1 MKIAGIIAEY
11 NPFHYG
17 HAHLI
22 ERTRDEHGG
31 DATHIVAVMSGCFT
45 QRGEP
50 ALTDPYTRAAAALQN
65 GVDLVIQL
73 PTPFALSSAQS
84 FAEGGVY
91 LLDALGCVDMISFG
105 SECGDI
111 DRLKKAAAVLCRPQ
125 VNTRMRGLMTSG
137 ESYAVA
143 RRQALCEV
151 GGENRAC
158 LLDTPNNTL
167 AIEYLCAVSRLES
180 PMDAFTVARVGAAHD
195 QMAPIGGTASASYL
209 REAARSGRLNNLSNY
224 MSPSAYRALTDATAQ
239 GRCPSRE
246 SLGER
251 AVLARLR
258 AMAPAELRALPA
270 ISEGLEFRLSKAID
284 TAEDLESLLEAAKTK
299 RYPRTRLQR
308 LVYNAFLG
316 IDSSMTA
323 APPPYIHVL
332 GANARGREIL
342 RAVKENGAKLPPVT
356 RAAQVAELDER
367 ARAMYALE
375 CRAADLYA
383 MFLPKPYPR
392 GLTMTHGMIAL

>member
-1 MKIAGIIAEY
+1 LKIAGIIAEY

-50 ALTDPYTRAAAALQN
+50 AITDPYTRANMTLES
-65 GVDLVIQL
+65 GVDLVILL
-73 PTPFALSSAQS
+73 PTPFALSSAQG
-84 FAEGGVY
+84 FAQGGVS
-91 LLDALGCVDMISFG
+91 LLNALGCVDMISFG

-111 DRLKKAAAVLCRPQ
+111 DALRKASAILERPQ
-125 VNTRMRGLMTSG
+125 VNTRMRGLMTTG
-137 ESYAVA
+137 VTYAAA

-151 GGENRAC
+151 GGENRAR

-167 AIEYLCAVSRLES
+167 ALEYLGAMALLES
-180 PMDAFTVARVGAAHD
+180 KAEPFTVARVGAAHD
-195 QMAPIGGTASASYL
+195 GMAPIDGTASASYL
-209 REAARSGRLNNLSNY
+209 REVIRSGRLNNLSAF
-224 MSPSAYRALTDATAQ
+224 MPTAAFHTLSEATAD
-239 GRCPSRE
+239 GLCPSRE

-258 AMAPAELRALPA
+258 TMSPEDLRRLPA
-270 ISEGLEFRLSKAID
+270 ISEGLEFRLSKAIESAPDLDTLLD
-284 TAEDLESLLEAAKTK
+284 TAKSK
-299 RYPRTRLQR
+299 RYIRTRLQR

-316 IDSSMTA
+316 IDASLTA
-323 APPPYIHVL
+323 SAPPYIHVL
-332 GANARGREIL
+332 GANERGREIL
-342 RAVKENGAKLPPVT
+342 RQAKQNGTAVPLVT
-356 RAAQVAELDER
+356 RASQVQELNEA

-375 CRAADLYA
+375 CRVSDLYA
-383 MFLPKPYPR
+383 MFLPKPYACGR
-392 GLTMTHGMIAL
+392 TMTHGMISL

>member
-22 ERTRDEHGG
+22 ERTRDEKGG

-50 ALTDPYTRAAAALQN
+50 ALVDPYTRAEMALQN
-65 GVDLVIQL
+65 GVDLVVML
-73 PTPFALSSAQS
+73 PTPFALSSAQG
-84 FAEGGVY
+84 FAEGGVSI
-91 LLDALGCVDMISFG
+91 LNALGCVDMISFG

-111 DRLKKAAAVLCRPQ
+111 DLLRKVSTILERPQ
-125 VNTRMRGLMTSG
+125 VNTRMRGLMTTG
-137 ESYAVA
+137 ENYAAA

-151 GGENRAC
+151 GGDNRAK

-167 AIEYLCAVSRLES
+167 ALEYLGAMTRSGS
-180 PMDAFTVARVGAAHD
+180 TMDAFTVARVGAAHD

-209 REAARSGRLNNLSNY
+209 REAVRTGRLNNISNY
-224 MSPSAYRALTDATAQ
+224 MSPSACRILSDAAAK
-239 GRCPSRE
+239 GLCPSRE
-246 SLGER
+246 SFGER
-251 AVLARLR
+251 AILAKLR
-258 AMAPAELRALPA
+258 TLSPEALQTLPA

-284 TAEDLESLLEAAKTK
+284 TADNLESLLETAKTK
-299 RYPRTRLQR
+299 RYTRTRLQR

-316 IDSSMTA
+316 IDA
-323 APPPYIHVL
+323 AMSADFPPYIHVL

-342 RAVKENGAKLPPVT
+342 RKAKESGCPWPLVT
-356 RAAQVAELDER
+356 RASQVQELDER

-383 MFLPKPYPR
+383 LFLPKPYAR

>member
-22 ERTRDEHGG
+22 ERTRDEKGG
-31 DATHIVAVMSGCFT
+31 DASHIVAVMSGCFT

-50 ALTDPYTRAAAALQN
+50 ALCDPYIRAEAALQS
-65 GVDLVIQL
+65 GVDLVLLL
-73 PTPFALSSAQS
+73 PTPFALSSAQG
-84 FAEGGVY
+84 FAEGGVA
-91 LLDALGCVDMISFG
+91 LLNALGCVDMISFG

-111 DRLKKAAAVLCRPQ
+111 ELLHKVSSILEHPQ
-125 VNTRMRGLMTSG
+125 VSARMRGLMTSG

-143 RRQALCEV
+143 RRQALCEI
-151 GGENRAC
+151 GGDNRAK

-167 AIEYLCAVSRLES
+167 ALEYLGAMARSDSRME
-180 PMDAFTVARVGAAHD
+180 AFTVARVGAAHD

-209 REAARSGRLNNLSNY
+209 REAVRSGRLNNLTNFT
-224 MSPSAYRALTDATAQ
+224 PSAACRIISEAAAE

-246 SLGER
+246 ALGER
-251 AVLARLR
+251 AILAKLRTMSPSVLST
-258 AMAPAELRALPA
+258 LPA
-270 ISEGLEFRLSKAID
+270 ISEGLEFRLAKAID
-284 TAEDLESLLEAAKTK
+284 TADSLESLLETAKTK
-299 RYPRTRLQR
+299 RYTRTRLQR

-316 IDSSMTA
+316 IDASMSA
-323 APPPYIHVL
+323 SLPPYIHVL

-342 RAVKENGAKLPPVT
+342 RQAKEAGTTLPLVT
-356 RAAQVAELDER
+356 RASQIQELDER

-375 CRAADLYA
+375 CRAADLFA

-392 GLTMTHGMIAL
+392 GLTMTHGMITV